1 MPFLFHIFEITKLSF
16 LSINAV
22 RMYTVLEVFLSTVTG
37 SDVRTVLQD
46 LCRSFQ
52 ECGKVLG
59 KLSRLI

>member
-37 SDVRTVLQD
+37 SD
-46 LCRSFQ
+46 
-52 ECGKVLG
+52 GKVST
-59 KLSRLI
+59 KLSRLT